1 MDSLLYFILSK
12 NGDIRLKIALV
23 YLGNTLPRYVID
35 NLNYLKDVV
44 PSGSLI
50 FISEDNKSLEKV
62 ARIGI
67 ETWKCSDP
75 NDSWNKVKA
84 KLSHPEAFRNG
95 FWFKTTARFFAI
107 LEYMQNTEESVL
119 QIEADVWI
127 AKNFPF
133 TKFEEIIDKI
143 AFPLESMTTGAASIL
158 WIPNLELMQ
167 TLIKFAEIE
176 FSKDGH
182 STDMTI
188 LGQFSIENPNI
199 TFVLPSLLSNSHNL
213 ENDTSEVLD
222 NSFSQYVQFDGLFD
236 PLTYGLFLLGID
248 ARNSRGYKILFSR
261 PSAHT
266 VPAETYN
273 YSFEEDILH
282 VESRTKE
289 KLPLY
294 CLHVHS
300 KDRSIFNNRRRS
312 RTLMKRIEQSQY
324 GVRKE
329 FEMTIFLKQGIHFL
343 KKKMNR

>member
-107 LEYMQNTEESVL
+107 SEYMQNTGESVL

-133 TKFEEIIDKI
+133 TKFMDIRDKI
-143 AFPLESMTTGAASIL
+143 AYPLESMTTGAASIL

-167 TLIKFAEIE
+167 MLIEFAEIE

-188 LGQFSIENPNI
+188 LGKFSIEKPRV
-199 TFVLPSLLSNSHNL
+199 TYVLPSVLSNNQNTKNNL
-213 ENDTSEVLD
+213 SEVSD
-222 NSFSQYVQFDGLFD
+222 DAESQGVKFDGLFD
-236 PLTYGLFLLGID
+236 PLTYGLYLLGID

-261 PSAHT
+261 PSAHI

-282 VESRTKE
+282 VESRRKE

-300 KDRSIFNNRRRS
+300 KDRSIFNNRHRAS
-312 RTLMKRIEQSQY
+312 TLIKRIEQSQY

-329 FEMTIFLKQGIHFL
+329 FEMIIFLKQGIHFL
-343 KKKMNR
+343 KKKINR

>member
-23 YLGNTLPRYVID
+23 YLGKTLPRYVID

-44 PSGSLI
+44 PSGSLV

-62 ARIGI
+62 ASIGI
-67 ETWKCSDP
+67 VTWKCSDP
-75 NDSWNKVKA
+75 DISWNKVKT
-84 KLSHPEAFRNG
+84 KLSHPEAFRDG

-107 LEYMQNTEESVL
+107 SEYMQTTEESVL

-133 TKFEEIIDKI
+133 TKFKEITDKI
-143 AFPLESMTTGAASIL
+143 AFPLESKTTGAASIL
-158 WIPNLELMQ
+158 WIPNFELMQ
-167 TLIKFAEIE
+167 SLIKFAEIE
-176 FSKDGH
+176 FSKNGY

-188 LGQFSIENPNI
+188 LGKFSIENPNM
-199 TFVLPSLLSNSHNL
+199 TFVLPSLLPNSRNL
-213 ENDTSEVLD
+213 ENDLSEVSG
-222 NSFSQYVQFDGLFD
+222 NSLSQHVQFDGLFD

-248 ARNSRGYKILFSR
+248 ARNLRGYKILFSR

-266 VPAETYN
+266 VPVETYN

-300 KDRSIFNNRRRS
+300 KDRSIFNNRDRAS
-312 RTLMKRIEQSQY
+312 TLIKRIEQSQY

-329 FEMTIFLKQGIHFL
+329 FEMTIFLKQGIHFI
-343 KKKMNR
+343 KKKINR